1 VSEPCAASSAVTVR
15 AVGEGDIGPVA
26 ALAEKL
32 VRLHHAFDAE
42 RFFVPERVA
51 EGYAWWFGKE
61 LGRDEVVLLAAEID
75 GSLVGYVYARLEERD
90 WNMLLDAA
98 GAIHDVW
105 VEPEA
110 RGHGVARALLAAA
123 VAALRAKGAPRVVL
137 HTAAKNTGA
146 QALFESLGFRRTMI
160 EMTLEL

>member
-1 VSEPCAASSAVTVR
+1 VTVR